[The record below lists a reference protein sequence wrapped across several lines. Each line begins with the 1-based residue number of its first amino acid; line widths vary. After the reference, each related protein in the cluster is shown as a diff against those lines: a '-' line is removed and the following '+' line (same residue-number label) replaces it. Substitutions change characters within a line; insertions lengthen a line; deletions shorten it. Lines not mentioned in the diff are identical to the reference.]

1 MEMMLVITASSIR
14 QWLNWR
20 ERYVVFDNIFK
31 FFKKEEKSK
40 DLAKER
46 LKLVLIHDKANVSPQ
61 FLEMVKGEI
70 IKVIKKYMEIDEEAL
85 DIQLTKVKSDEGD
98 RIVPQLVA
106 NIPIINVKTD
116 SVEAKEIVKETKKEV
131 AIEEE
136 KEKEAKEKT
145 VKATAKP
152 KKAVKK

>member
-1 MEMMLVITASSIR
+1 MIKLKGVYI
-14 QWLNWR
+14 
-20 ERYVVFDNIFK
+20 VFDNIFK
-31 FFKKEEKSK
+31 IFKKEEKSK

-85 DIQLTKVKSDEGD
+85 DIQLTKIKSDEGD

-106 NIPIINVKTD
+106 NIPILNVKSTD
-116 SVEAKEIVKETKKEV
+116 IEKLNVNSTADKKKEKV
-131 AIEEE
+131 LDEEVSDKVEKPKKAI
-136 KEKEAKEKT
+136 
-145 VKATAKP
+145 P

>member
-1 MEMMLVITASSIR
+1 
-14 QWLNWR
+14 
-20 ERYVVFDNIFK
+20 VFDNIFK

-40 DLAKER
+40 NLAKER

-116 SVEAKEIVKETKKEV
+116 SVEAKQIVKEAKKETDL
-131 AIEEE
+131 AEE
-136 KEKEAKEKT
+136 KPEENEVKEKT
-145 VKATAKP
+145 TKTAAKS
-152 KKAVKK
+152 KKVVKK

>member
-1 MEMMLVITASSIR
+1 M
-14 QWLNWR
+14 
-20 ERYVVFDNIFK
+20 FDNIFK
-31 FFKKEEKSK
+31 FFRKEEKSK

-85 DIQLTKVKSDEGD
+85 DIQLTKIKSDEGD

-106 NIPIINVKTD
+106 NIPILNVKTTD
-116 SVEAKEIVKETKKEV
+116 IEKLNVKPEKKEEV
-131 AIEEE
+131 LEVEDTSE
-136 KEKEAKEKT
+136 KEVKAEKT
-145 VKATAKP
+145 KNTTA